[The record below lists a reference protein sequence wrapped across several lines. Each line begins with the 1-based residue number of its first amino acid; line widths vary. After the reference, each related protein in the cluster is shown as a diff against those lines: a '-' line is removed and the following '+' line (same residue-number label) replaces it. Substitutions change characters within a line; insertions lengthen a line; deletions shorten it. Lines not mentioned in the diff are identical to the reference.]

1 MSTNSILERFERH
14 LHELLALLDGEAAS
28 DAALERAWRS
38 CESDA
43 RALTTLERVGELVDD
58 DARRDLR
65 ARLERLTTLN
75 AVAREAALRESER
88 VARSLASVRATRGG
102 LRDLASAPVLGE
114 SCDIA
119 G

>member
-1 MSTNSILERFERH
+1 MSANNTLERFERH
-14 LHELLALLDGEAAS
+14 LHELLALLDGGRAG
-28 DAALERAWRS
+28 DAALDQAWRT

-43 RALTTLERVGELVDD
+43 RALRTLEKVGELADEA
-58 DARRDLR
+58 ARSELR

-75 AVAREAALRESER
+75 AVAREAALRERER
-88 VARSLASVRATRGG
+88 VARSLASVRTTREG
-102 LRDLASAPVLGE
+102 LRDLASAPVVGE